1 MKFTPRLSFLA
12 GLCAA
17 AVLPALGQVERTVE
31 KSFSVQP
38 GGTLRVSS
46 FKGEIRVSPSNDS
59 TVKITARQKISAG
72 SDAEADEL
80 LGKLQLTIEQKGS
93 EVSAVANYEK
103 APWWTR
109 LMREPWPPVSVDF
122 TVTVP
127 ASFATTL
134 DTAGGVVVVGDMA
147 GAVSVRSTEGHIYL
161 RKMGGEVDAQTSH
174 GNMTLDEGHGRVRL
188 ATGRGSITVGRV
200 IGSADISSSVGS
212 IKVDVAGGT
221 LRASTH
227 AGTLIA
233 GFIGPLAGECALSN
247 SGGSVRVTV
256 DAGAAFQLDA
266 ATSGGR
272 VETDGFK
279 LTEEK
284 SNEKKTSVAGAAN
297 GGGPLL
303 KVRTSDGDVTVKRR

>member
-1 MKFTPRLSFLA
+1 MKFTLRLSFLA
-12 GLCAA
+12 GLAA
-17 AVLPALGQVERTVE
+17 AAALPVLGQIERIVE

-46 FKGEIRVSPSNDS
+46 FKGEIRVSPSNDGM
-59 TVKITARQKISAG
+59 VKITARQKIKAS
-72 SDAEADEL
+72 SDAEADEFL
-80 LGKLQLTIEQKGS
+80 RKLELTIVQSGS
-93 EVSAVANYEK
+93 MVSAVANHEK
-103 APWWTR
+103 APFWTR

-122 TVTVP
+122 IVTVP
-127 ASFATTL
+127 ASFATKLSTS
-134 DTAGGVVVVGDMA
+134 GGMVLVDDMT
-147 GAVSVRSTEGHIYL
+147 GAVNVRSSEGHIYL
-161 RKMGGEVDAQTSH
+161 RKMGGEVDAQTSD

-188 ATGRGSITVGRV
+188 ATSRGSITVGRV
-200 IGSADISSSVGS
+200 MGSADISSSVGS

-233 GFIGPLAGECALSN
+233 GLLGPLAGECVLSN
-247 SGGSVRVTV
+247 SDGSVRVTV
-256 DAGAAFQLDA
+256 DKGAAFQLDA

-272 VETDGFK
+272 VETEGIK
-279 LTEEK
+279 LTAEK

-303 KVRTSDGDVTVKRR
+303 KIRTSDGDVSVKTR